1 MSTVRQ
7 SEPSNSHSE
16 APPALA
22 PYEEITHV
30 AFDNIFMEL
39 IAFRNENNGSL
50 TIPVTHPSF
59 ERILDTMTA
68 MCVEDLVKKRWE
80 SQMNALDQYQ
90 KQNGDC
96 DVDEYYDSLN
106 KWVKDQR
113 DFYNLHQHRR
123 PNPLSNKSERIEK
136 LTKVGA
142 FVRKMPTLW
151 DQRFEE
157 LRQYKESHGHCEP
170 PIDYPHLGVWTLL
183 QRFNLA
189 EMPKERVEMLDSL
202 GFNWNCNK
210 RNRSDDQWNAQ
221 YASLVEFVKVH
232 KHANVPPSYDK
243 LGKWVKNQRYEYTKY
258 NDKEAGT
265 SKLNRHR
272 IQKLEEIG
280 FQWRVRGTVTVKWEE
295 RFEELKRFKEEHGH
309 FFIPRKHTLLPW
321 AQYHRAQYKLLMQGK
336 PCKVRKE
343 KMDHLIEIGFFDPLL
358 NAASEH
364 FGY

>member
-1 MSTVRQ
+1 
-7 SEPSNSHSE
+7 
-16 APPALA
+16 
-22 PYEEITHV
+22 
-30 AFDNIFMEL
+30 
-39 IAFRNENNGSL
+39 
-50 TIPVTHPSF
+50 
-59 ERILDTMTA
+59 
-68 MCVEDLVKKRWE
+68 
-80 SQMNALDQYQ
+80 
-90 KQNGDC
+90 
-96 DVDEYYDSLN
+96 
-106 KWVKDQR
+106 
-113 DFYNLHQHRR
+113 
-123 PNPLSNKSERIEK
+123 
-136 LTKVGA
+136 
-142 FVRKMPTLW
+142 
-151 DQRFEE
+151 
-157 LRQYKESHGHCEP
+157 
-170 PIDYPHLGVWTLL
+170 
-183 QRFNLA
+183 
-189 EMPKERVEMLDSL
+189 MLDSL